1 MISNVQA
8 LIDLE
13 KIPADGGKNNDNV
26 SHSMDW
32 TSFHPLEDIYGWF
45 DYLDNTYEF
54 CQSEIIGHSFE
65 GRIMKVMKV
74 SIFYDYGL
82 CSAHVDKL
90 FRSARGVVETS
101 QQCG

>member
-13 KIPADGGKNNDNV
+13 KIPADGGKSNDNV

-45 DYLDNTYEF
+45 DFLETTYEF
-54 CQSEIIGHSFE
+54 CQSEIIGQTFE

-74 SIFYDYGL
+74 NEFYELY
-82 CSAHVDKL
+82 SVHVEKL
-90 FRSARGVVETS
+90 FRSANGVVETS